1 MEEII
6 QATRHYLQ
14 VTLLHSNEIELHN
27 DTALI
32 SSGILDSISTL
43 KLVDFLEK
51 KYQFDFLPHEVDKE
65 HLDTL
70 QRIAEFVISKTN
82 S

>member
-14 VTLLHSNEIELHN
+14 EILLHSNEIELHN